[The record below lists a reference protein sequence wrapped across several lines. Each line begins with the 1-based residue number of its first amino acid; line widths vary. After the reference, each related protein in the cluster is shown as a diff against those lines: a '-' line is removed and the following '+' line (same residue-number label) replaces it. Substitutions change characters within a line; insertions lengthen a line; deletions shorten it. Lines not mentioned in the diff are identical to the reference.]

1 MDHASPEA
9 IKKQMKTMI
18 MVFVALL
25 FLTLV
30 TVGASYLHLNLAGA
44 IVLAL
49 FIATIKGGLLAAYFM
64 HLISEKSLIY
74 WVLIFSALFFA
85 VMMALPL
92 FQNADDIHL

>member
-49 FIATIKGGLLAAYFM
+49 FIATIKGGLVAAYFM